1 MGALFEVKDAAGPFD
16 YSLDPLPGQLTYE
29 EAQVIAQGKVEGEQ
43 VLWEVKWDDG
53 RYFYEFYVMEV
64 GDQLWEVKLWAD
76 DGSVFVTEPKD
87 EVD

>member
-1 MGALFEVKDAAGPFD
+1 M
-16 YSLDPLPGQLTYE
+16 
-29 EAQVIAQGKVEGEQ
+29 
-43 VLWEVKWDDG
+43 WEVKWDDG